1 MWLTW
6 LGTAL
11 AVEAAPS
18 IPFEHYELA
27 NGLDVF
33 LSEDH
38 SVPFTW
44 VNLWYDV
51 GSKDEKP
58 GRSGFAHLYEHLMFQ
73 GSQHHDDEY
82 FQPLQQVGAQING
95 TTNLDRTN
103 FFEGVPSHQLPLAL
117 FLEADRMG
125 YLLPALDEK
134 KLQNQQDV
142 VRNERRQ
149 RYENAPYGEA
159 WPTLLAHMYP
169 AGHPYHIATIGL
181 HEDLVAATL
190 EDVKDFY
197 RTWYAP
203 SNASLAICG
212 DFDPAEAKALVDRY
226 FSPLPRG
233 PEVKHAAVSPV
244 ALDKETRV
252 TITDDVP
259 FPRVY
264 VAWHSPALYQPGD
277 ADLDLLSSVLA
288 GGKDAPLYRAL
299 VRDEQIAQD
308 VSAFQSSNLLQS
320 MFIVEATASAGHT
333 AEELV
338 AGIDRVLAGLGAG
351 GVDAASLATAQTEY
365 LVGFYQQLA
374 TIQAKAN
381 LLNGYFLQAGDAGYL
396 PKDLAR
402 YQGATVDSVNAA
414 LRTHLAPGR
423 RVVLAVNPEAKP

>member
-1 MWLTW
+1 MWLTL
-6 LGTAL
+6 LGAAL
-11 AVEAAPS
+11 AVETAPS
-18 IPFEHYELA
+18 IPYEHYELP

-51 GSKDEKP
+51 GSKDELP
-58 GRSGFAHLYEHLMFQ
+58 GRSGFAHLYEHLMFE

-103 FFEGVPSHQLPLAL
+103 YFEGVPSHQLPLAL

-134 KLQNQQDV
+134 KLQNQKDV

-159 WPTLLAHMYP
+159 WPTLLANMYP
-169 AGHPYHIATIGL
+169 AGHPYHIATIGR

-190 EDVKDFY
+190 EDVKAFY
-197 RTWYAP
+197 RAWYAP
-203 SNASLAICG
+203 SNAALTICG
-212 DFDPAEAKALVDRY
+212 DFDPAEVKALVEKY
-226 FSPLPRG
+226 FAPLPRG
-233 PEVKHAAVSPV
+233 PEVKHAV
-244 ALDKETRV
+244 ATAASLDGEKRV

-259 FPRVY
+259 FPKVF
-264 VAWHSPALYQPGD
+264 VAWHSPALYQAGD

-299 VRDEQIAQD
+299 VRDKQIAQD
-308 VSAFQSSNLLQS
+308 VSAYQASNKLQS
-320 MFIVEATASAGHT
+320 MYVIEATAAAGHT
-333 AEELV
+333 ADELV
-338 AGIDRVLAGLGAG
+338 AEIDRVLAEVQKAG
-351 GVDAASLATAQTEY
+351 VPAADLAAAQTEY
-365 LVGFYQQLA
+365 LVQFYGQLA

-381 LLNGYFLQAGDAGYL
+381 LLNGYFLQTGDAGYL
-396 PKDLAR
+396 AKDLAR
-402 YQGATVDSVNAA
+402 YQGASADSVSAA
-414 LRTHLAPGR
+414 MRSTLIAGR
-423 RVVLAVNPEAKP
+423 RVVLVVNPEAKP